1 MTIKT
6 IERVVEV
13 VVVSEVAT
21 AILPSE
27 AEALVIRLNN
37 ARRAAKEIEAEEKAV
52 KDALLALMGDAV
64 VGTINGVERVKVAE
78 VSRENIDKATLVA
91 AFPEAYEASR
101 KVTTYKKVTTL

>member
-1 MTIKT
+1 MSIK
-6 IERVVEV
+6 IVERVVEV
-13 VVVSEVAT
+13 VAATEVVT
-21 AILPSE
+21 AILPAE

-52 KDALLALMGDAV
+52 KDALLAMLGEAE
-64 VGTINGVERVKVAE
+64 VGVINGVERIKVTE

-101 KVTTYKKVTTL
+101 TVTTYKKVTTL